1 MNAFAHQTLN
11 ERIAQ
16 RFGSAASHYD
26 EQALAQRQSAQ
37 QLIAEQTLQ
46 GRVLDIG
53 CGTGWLTR
61 HIAEHHP
68 IDCIVA
74 LDIALPMLT
83 AAHLQYPLIMPIQ
96 ADAAFLPFKEN
107 SFDAVVSNFA
117 LQWLASPQN
126 FAQELARV
134 LAQDGQFC
142 LAIPVDGTLTELN
155 QAWAQ
160 VDTSRHTN
168 QFFSTPTWLEALQ
181 SAGLTIK
188 NQQQSAFYQY
198 YDSTKAL
205 LKSLKAIG
213 ANELQQPR
221 QHGLWGRGQ
230 LLALEQAM
238 EHYRQPQGIPLHY
251 EVLMVYGQKANSQHI
266 SE

>member
-1 MNAFAHQTLN
+1 
-11 ERIAQ
+11 
-16 RFGSAASHYD
+16 
-26 EQALAQRQSAQ
+26 
-37 QLIAEQTLQ
+37 
-46 GRVLDIG
+46 
-53 CGTGWLTR
+53 
-61 HIAEHHP
+61 
-68 IDCIVA
+68 
-74 LDIALPMLT
+74 MLT
-83 AAHLQYPLIMPIQ
+83 AAHLQHPLITPIQ

-107 SFDAVVSNFA
+107 SFGAVVSNFS
-117 LQWLASPQN
+117 LQWLASPKG
-126 FAQELARV
+126 FAKELARV

-168 QFFSTPTWLEALQ
+168 QFFSTQTWLKALQ

-230 LLALEQAM
+230 LLALEHAM

-251 EVLMVYGQKANSQHI
+251 EVLMVYGAK
-266 SE
+266 SEFTTYL

>member
-1 MNAFAHQTLN
+1 M
-11 ERIAQ
+11 
-16 RFGSAASHYD
+16 
-26 EQALAQRQSAQ
+26 
-37 QLIAEQTLQ
+37 
-46 GRVLDIG
+46 
-53 CGTGWLTR
+53 
-61 HIAEHHP
+61 
-68 IDCIVA
+68 
-74 LDIALPMLT
+74 
-83 AAHLQYPLIMPIQ
+83 
-96 ADAAFLPFKEN
+96 
-107 SFDAVVSNFA
+107 SNFA
-117 LQWLASPQN
+117 LQWLTSPQN

-134 LAQDGQFC
+134 LVQNGQFC
-142 LAIPVDGTLTELN
+142 LAIPVDGTLAELN
-155 QAWAQ
+155 QAWVQ
-160 VDTSRHTN
+160 VDTSCHTN

-230 LLALEQAM
+230 LVALEQAM

>member
-1 MNAFAHQTLN
+1 MGMTMLFN

-16 RFGSAASHYD
+16 RFGSAAAHYD

-37 QLIAEQTLQ
+37 QLMVGQILQ

-61 HIAEHHP
+61 DIAEHHP
-68 IDCIVA
+68 IDVIVA
-74 LDIALPMLT
+74 LDIALPMLK
-83 AAHLQYPLIMPIQ
+83 AEHLQHPSIIPIQ
-96 ADAAFLPFKEN
+96 ADAAFLPFQNN

-134 LAQDGQFC
+134 LAKDGQFC
-142 LAIPVDGTLTELN
+142 LAIPVNGTLRELN

-160 VDTSRHTN
+160 LDIRRHTN
-168 QFFSTPTWLEALQ
+168 QFFATQTWLDAFRYV
-181 SAGLTIK
+181 GLTIQS
-188 NQQQSAFYQY
+188 QQQSAFYQY
-198 YDSTKAL
+198 YDSTKSL

-221 QHGLWGRGQ
+221 QQGLWGRGQ
-230 LLALEQAM
+230 LLALEHAM
-238 EHYRQPQGIPLHY
+238 EHYRQSQGIPLHY
-251 EVLMVYGQKANSQHI
+251 EVLMVYGQKVNLQHNI
-266 SE
+266 

>member
-1 MNAFAHQTLN
+1 MTAFNQ
-11 ERIAQ
+11 RVAQ
-16 RFGSAASHYD
+16 RFGLAANHYD

-61 HIAEHHP
+61 DIAEHHL
-68 IDCIVA
+68 IDSIVA
-74 LDIALPMLT
+74 LDIALPMLK
-83 AAHLQYPLIMPIQ
+83 AEQLQHPLIMPIQ

-117 LQWLASPQN
+117 LQWLASPKG

-134 LAQDGQFC
+134 LAQDGRFC
-142 LAIPVDGTLTELN
+142 LAIPVEGTLNELN
-155 QAWAQ
+155 QAWAK
-160 VDTSRHTN
+160 VDSSRHTN
-168 QFFSTPTWLEALQ
+168 QFFASQTWLEALQ
-181 SAGLTIK
+181 SVGLTIK
-188 NQQQSAFYQY
+188 NYHQSAFYQY

-213 ANELQQPR
+213 ANELQQAR
-221 QHGLWGRGQ
+221 QHGMWGRGQ

-251 EVLMVYGQKANSQHI
+251 EVLMVYGQKANSQYI

>member
-1 MNAFAHQTLN
+1 MNSNMTAFNQ
-11 ERIAQ
+11 RVAQ

-26 EQALAQRQSAQ
+26 AQALAQRQSAQ

-61 HIAEHHP
+61 HIAEHNL
-68 IDCIVA
+68 IDSIVA
-74 LDIALPMLT
+74 LDIALPMLK
-83 AAHLQYPLIMPIQ
+83 AEQLQHPLIVPIQ

-117 LQWLASPQN
+117 LQWLTSPQN

-142 LAIPVDGTLTELN
+142 LAIPVDGTLQELN
-155 QAWAQ
+155 QAWAK
-160 VDTSRHTN
+160 VDSSRHTN
-168 QFFSTPTWLEALQ
+168 QFFASLTWLKVLQ
-181 SAGLTIK
+181 SVGLTIK
-188 NQQQSAFYQY
+188 SYHQSAFYQY

-230 LLALEQAM
+230 LLVLEQAM
-238 EHYRQPQGIPLHY
+238 ECYRQPQGIPLHY
-251 EVLMVYGQKANSQHI
+251 EVLMVYGQKIH
-266 SE
+266 

>member
-1 MNAFAHQTLN
+1 MNAFVT

-16 RFGSAASHYD
+16 RFGSAAAHYD

-37 QLIAEQTLQ
+37 QLIANQYLT
-46 GRVLDIG
+46 GKVLDIG

-61 HIAEHHP
+61 YIAQHHP
-68 IDCIVA
+68 INMIVA
-74 LDIALPMLT
+74 LDIALPMLK
-83 AAHLQYPLIMPIQ
+83 AEQLQHPLIMPIQ
-96 ADAAFLPFKEN
+96 ADVAFLPFKNN
-107 SFDAVVSNFA
+107 SFDSVVSNFA
-117 LQWLASPQN
+117 LQWLSSPQN
-126 FAQELARV
+126 FAQDLARV

-142 LAIPVDGTLTELN
+142 LAIPVDGTLSELN

-160 VDTSRHTN
+160 VDNSRHTN
-168 QFFSTPTWLEALQ
+168 QFFSTQTWLDALQ
-181 SAGLTIK
+181 QAGLTIK

-221 QHGLWGRGQ
+221 QQGLWGRGQ
-230 LLALEQAM
+230 LAALEQAM
-238 EHYRQPQGIPLHY
+238 ECYRQPQGIPLHY
-251 EVLMVYGQKANSQHI
+251 EVLHI
-266 SE
+266 WGFNLKRSKIRA